1 MFLFIYFM
9 NKNGKLGL
17 IGRKRLLNKKKDD
30 LDSSDIE
37 QENIKEKKELCE
49 ICKKE
54 EYKYNCPKCK
64 IKTCSVLC
72 VKAHKKKYGCDG
84 EKDKFKIVTK
94 QNDYNEQVFHRD
106 VNFLNTAI
114 NDINMSNKK
123 VYNLTEY
130 TDTSQN
136 KTFKTFKRILKKFR
150 NINYFKSPM
159 IMECNKYNKS
169 YTDTNLKKI
178 FWTIKF
184 NFLDEKLYYISNN
197 VFDGDE
203 TNIKNLIEYLNNN
216 KESVDKNNV
225 GILNIIKDDDWYK
238 KYGFY
243 IKMDIFSLSLEEKK
257 KLFNYNKYYF
267 SQCDL
272 DSNINELLKGKNVY
286 EFPEFYLIKKI

>member
-1 MFLFIYFM
+1 MK
-9 NKNGKLGL
+9 KNGKLGL
-17 IGRKRLLNKKKDD
+17 IGRKRLLNKKQDEKDI
-30 LDSSDIE
+30 SEEE
-37 QENIKEKKELCE
+37 QEIFEEKEKKELCE
-49 ICKKE
+49 VCKKE

-64 IKTCSVLC
+64 IKSCSVSC

-84 EKDKFKIVTK
+84 EKDKFKKVTK
-94 QNDYNEQVFHRD
+94 QTDYNEQVFHRD
-106 VNFLNTAI
+106 VNFLNNAI
-114 NDINMSNKK
+114 NEINMSNKK
-123 VYNLTEY
+123 VFNLTEY

-136 KTFKTFKRILKKFR
+136 KIFKTFKRILKKFR

-197 VFDGDE
+197 TFDGDE
-203 TNIKNLIEYLNNN
+203 TNIKKIIEYLNNN
-216 KESVDKNNV
+216 KESIDEKNV
-225 GILNIIKDDDWYK
+225 GILNIIKEDEWYN
-238 KYGFY
+238 KYNFY
-243 IKMDIFSLSLEEKK
+243 IKMDIFSLSLEQKK

-272 DSNINELLKGKNVY
+272 DTNINELLQGKNVY
-286 EFPEFYLIKKI
+286 EFPEFYLIKKN